1 MAGPG
6 TYDRDGVAVERDV
19 AMIAWVKAA
28 RPVLEDVARKYNA
41 TITYGVLASKVQE
54 EAGIFT
60 TQLVHY
66 WAGPVALGCYQADE
80 PLLSSLV
87 VNAQGLV
94 GDGYKAAVVSTYG
107 EPAPEDLQ
115 MHSAEERLKCYR
127 HFGAENLPAG
137 GGRPTLPPQVARQR
151 LKAAAT
157 ARSLVP
163 KPICPKHHLEL
174 PLTGQC
180 DLCAE
185 ESDR

>member
-6 TYDRDGVAVERDV
+6 TYDKDGNAVDRSE
-19 AMIAWVKAA
+19 AMPAWVKAA
-28 RPVLEDVARKYNA
+28 RPALEDVARKYNGVV
-41 TITYGVLASKVQE
+41 TYGALAADVQE
-54 EAGIFT
+54 QTGIFT

-66 WAGPVALGCYQADE
+66 WAGTVALNCSQPDE

-94 GDGYKAAVVSTYG
+94 GDGYKAAVVATYG

-127 HFGAENLPAG
+127 FFGAKNLPAD
-137 GGRPTLPPQVARQR
+137 GGRPTLTPQLARQR
-151 LKAAAT
+151 LRAAAT
-157 ARSLVP
+157 ARSQVV
-163 KPICPKHHLEL
+163 KPVCPIHHLEL

-185 ESDR
+185 ENDT